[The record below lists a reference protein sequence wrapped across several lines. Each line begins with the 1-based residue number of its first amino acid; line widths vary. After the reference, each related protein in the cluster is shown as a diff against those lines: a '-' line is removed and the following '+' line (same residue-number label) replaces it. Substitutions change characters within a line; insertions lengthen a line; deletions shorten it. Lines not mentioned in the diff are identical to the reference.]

1 MKMGAVDFLK
11 DIQGKVVDAATYQ
24 LLERNFRLQADNNKL
39 LAEKADLLQHTVD
52 SQGQL
57 ITTLEKENGELR
69 RKVEA
74 NQKVE
79 EFRTYKSMDFKRK
92 PSGKFSDQ
100 PYCPHCHK
108 LMSVMEGFIVSCRPC
123 HHTVTLQSE
132 RLPEIAK
139 WLDENPE

>member
-1 MKMGAVDFLK
+1 MGALDFLK

-24 LLERNFRLQADNNKL
+24 LLERNFQLQADNNRL
-39 LAEKADLLQHTVD
+39 LGEKAELLQQTVQTQAQRL
-52 SQGQL
+52 SQ
-57 ITTLEKENGELR
+57 LEKDNADLR
-69 RKVEA
+69 RQVA
-74 NQKVE
+74 AGQKAE
-79 EFRTYKSMDFKRK
+79 EFRTYKSMAFKKK
-92 PSGKFSDQ
+92 PSGKYSEE

-123 HHTVTLQSE
+123 HHTITLQNE